1 MYKFLNIFYNSFFF
15 NKLNKF
21 LRRKLFK
28 IFKIFFVETSLNT
41 LPIENHP
48 SQISAEEI
56 LNTFKSSAKNNF
68 RPFISYPYILD
79 ILKIYSNFK
88 KKITFYDFGANNLDL
103 YLFLNNNLENL
114 TYYYYDQP
122 QYNSVVEEIKNIKK
136 IGNLIIDKNFKINET
151 NLDFAYFGSAIQ
163 YVDRYEEVIE
173 SFSLKKVKYLIIA
186 QTPFFISDNI
196 DKNIVVK
203 QTNLY
208 SQINY
213 LYIINYNAFLKF
225 MNKKKFKLI
234 SSNIN
239 RVIKF
244 INFKNFSNKFSYI
257 DMFDLVFK
265 YEEEI

>member
-1 MYKFLNIFYNSFFF
+1 MYKFLNIFYRSFFF

-21 LRRKLFK
+21 FRRKLFK
-28 IFKIFFVETSLNT
+28 IFKIFFVETYLDT
-41 LPIENHP
+41 LPIDNHP
-48 SQISAEEI
+48 SKITRDEI
-56 LNTFKSSAKNNF
+56 LNTFNLAAKNNF

-88 KKITFYDFGANNLDL
+88 KNISFYDFGANNLDL
-103 YLFLNNNLENL
+103 YLFLNNNLKNF

-122 QYNSVVEEIKNIKK
+122 QYNSVIEEIKNIKK
-136 IGNLIIDKNFKINET
+136 IDNLIIDNKFEIDDT

-163 YVDRYEEVIE
+163 YLDKYEKVME

-186 QTPFFISDNI
+186 QTPFFISNNI
-196 DKNIVVK
+196 EKNIIVK

-213 LYIINYNAFLKF
+213 LYIINYNSFLKF
-225 MNKKKFKLI
+225 MNEKKFKLV
-234 SSNIN
+234 SVNIN

-244 INFKNFSNKFSYI
+244 INFKNFSKKFNNI

-265 YEEEI
+265 YDE